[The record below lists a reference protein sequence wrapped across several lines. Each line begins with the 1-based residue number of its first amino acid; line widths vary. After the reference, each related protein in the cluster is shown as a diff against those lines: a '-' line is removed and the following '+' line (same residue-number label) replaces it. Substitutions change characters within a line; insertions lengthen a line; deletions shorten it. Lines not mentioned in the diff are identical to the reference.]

1 MKQAVLQML
10 PTASINLDKDNPRI
24 KHYLEQY
31 KEISSELIALALSDN
46 SSEGSSTTYH
56 SLRDSIKESRGII
69 HPIVVSH
76 EPDESYVV
84 IEGNT
89 RLQIY
94 REFEKNGTPGNWG
107 EIIALVYEQLGDDE
121 KHKIR
126 LQSHLVGPR
135 EWDPYSKAKYLFYLS
150 EVEGRNMNAIISMC
164 GGNGSDIKKSI
175 DAYKYMVNFY
185 KPYTKEKGLDFDVSE
200 YSKFKEHENSK
211 IKSSIEKRKFEAND
225 FAKWVANRNVN
236 KAQGVRLIPQIMR
249 NDDALR
255 AFLKEDITAA
265 EKVLH
270 AAELASADL
279 SEYPYDVLASAL
291 YKRLF
296 DFPVGEIQNLANDES
311 YSDKLWK
318 LQNLKEK
325 LDFVLDLVEKQTK

>member
-1 MKQAVLQML
+1 MNQAVLQML

-76 EPDESYVV
+76 EPDGSYVV

-94 REFEKNGTPGNWG
+94 REFEQNGTPGNWN
-107 EIIALVYEQLGDDE
+107 EIIALVYEKLDDDE

-135 EWDPYSKAKYLFYLS
+135 EWDPYSKAKYLYNLS
-150 EVEGRNMNAIISMC
+150 EVEGKNMNAIISMC

-175 DAYKYMVNFY
+175 DAYKYMVQFY
-185 KPYTKEKGLDFDVSE
+185 KPFTKEKGLDFDVSE

-211 IKSSIEKRKFEAND
+211 IKSSIERKSFPANE

-249 NDDALR
+249 NEEALNV
-255 AFLKEDITAA
+255 FLKEDISAA

-279 SEYPYDVLASAL
+279 SEYPYDVLANAL

-325 LDFVLDLVEKQTK
+325 LNFVLDLIDKQTM

>member
-10 PTASINLDKDNPRI
+10 PTASVNLDKDNPRI

-76 EPDESYVV
+76 ESDGSYVV

-107 EIIALVYEQLGDDE
+107 EIIALVYVDLDDDD

-135 EWDPYSKAKYLFYLS
+135 EWDPYSKAKYLYYLS
-150 EVEGRNMNAIISMC
+150 EVEGRNMNAIISMW

-175 DAYKYMVNFY
+175 DAYKYMVQFY

-211 IKSSIEKRKFEAND
+211 IKSSIDRKNFPANE

-236 KAQGVRLIPQIMR
+236 NAQKVRLIPQIMR
-249 NDDALR
+249 NDEALN
-255 AFLKEDITAA
+255 AFLNENITAA

-279 SEYPYDVLASAL
+279 TEYPYDVLASAL

-296 DFPVGEIQNLANDES
+296 DFPVSEIQNLANDEN

-318 LQNLKEK
+318 LQDLKEK
-325 LDFVLDLVEKQTK
+325 LDFVLGMIEQQTK

>member
-1 MKQAVLQML
+1 MKQAVLKML
-10 PTASINLDKDNPRI
+10 PTASVSLDKDNPRI

-76 EPDESYVV
+76 EPDGSYVV

-94 REFEKNGTPGNWG
+94 REFEKNRIPGNWG
-107 EIIALVYEQLGDDE
+107 EIIALVYEELDDEE

-135 EWDPYSKAKYLFYLS
+135 EWDPYSKAKYLYYLS
-150 EVEGRNMNAIISMC
+150 EVEGRNMNSIISMC

-175 DAYKYMVNFY
+175 EAYKYMVQFY

-211 IKSSIEKRKFEAND
+211 IKSSIEHKNFQANE

-236 KAQGVRLIPQIMR
+236 NAQKVRLIPQIMR
-249 NDDALR
+249 NDEALN
-255 AFLKEDITAA
+255 AFLKENITAA

-279 SEYPYDVLASAL
+279 TEYPYDVLASAL

-325 LDFVLDLVEKQTK
+325 LDFVLGLIEQQTK